1 MNKYI
6 FYTLEGFTQSST
18 NEDCNNIQILGFENG
33 NNQSEAMNNL
43 ITENKWIEKLGFD
56 ITEIQA
62 KQLLTDENKQDIKTV
77 IDFISNNKQ
86 RNLET
91 NDLSHIFIAL
101 ERLKK
106 LINDRCTFQKYQMN
120 AYMYVVQTFR

>member
-6 FYTLEGFTQSST
+6 FYTLEGFTQSPTS
-18 NEDCNNIQILGFENG
+18 EDCNNIQILGFENG

-56 ITEIQA
+56 TTEIQA

-86 RNLET
+86 RDLET

-106 LINDRCTFQKYQMN
+106 LIND
-120 AYMYVVQTFR
+120 

>member
-6 FYTLEGFTQSST
+6 FYTLEGFTQSPT

-56 ITEIQA
+56 ITEIQV

-86 RNLET
+86 RDLET
-91 NDLSHIFIAL
+91 NDLSHIFIVL

-106 LINDRCTFQKYQMN
+106 LIND
-120 AYMYVVQTFR
+120 

>member
-1 MNKYI
+1 
-6 FYTLEGFTQSST
+6 
-18 NEDCNNIQILGFENG
+18 
-33 NNQSEAMNNL
+33 L

-106 LINDRCTFQKYQMN
+106 LIND
-120 AYMYVVQTFR
+120 

>member
-6 FYTLEGFTQSST
+6 FYTLEGFTQSPT

-33 NNQSEAMNNL
+33 NNQCEAMNNL

-86 RNLET
+86 RDLET

-106 LINDRCTFQKYQMN
+106 LIND
-120 AYMYVVQTFR
+120 